1 MTSAED
7 ISQMFENESQKL
19 ENLFDTADSKTDMN
33 IHEIV
38 ETYYQVMN
46 VSSMV
51 TMLKQQA
58 DSEPKEF
65 LEKIKQTEKLISER
79 FDSSIH
85 PKILKNLSTIIQEFT
100 KNLQSG
106 NSGKK
111 SKEQTES
118 DAKLFDELRQIM
130 STKEFVEQYGDG
142 HCLYCKSRFYTAL

>member
-7 ISQMFENESQKL
+7 ISIMFQTESRKL
-19 ENLFDTADSKTDMN
+19 QNLFDVADSKTDMT
-33 IHEIV
+33 IHEII

-46 VSSMV
+46 VSSMT

-58 DSEPKEF
+58 DSQSKEL
-65 LEKIKQTEKLISER
+65 LEKIQQTEKLIFER
-79 FDSSIH
+79 FDSIIH
-85 PKILKNLSTIIQEFT
+85 PKIMKKLSTSIQELS

-118 DAKLFDELRQIM
+118 DAKLFDELRQTM
-130 STKEFVEQYGDG
+130 STKEFVVQYDDDLS
-142 HCLYCKSRFYTAL
+142 HD

>member
-7 ISQMFENESQKL
+7 ISIMFQTESRKL
-19 ENLFDTADSKTDMN
+19 QNLFDVADSKTDMT
-33 IHEIV
+33 IHEII

-46 VSSMV
+46 VSSMT

-58 DSEPKEF
+58 DSQSKEL
-65 LEKIKQTEKLISER
+65 LEKIQQTEKLIFER
-79 FDSSIH
+79 FDSIIH
-85 PKILKNLSTIIQEFT
+85 PKIMKKLSTSIQELS

-118 DAKLFDELRQIM
+118 DAKLFDELRQTM
-130 STKEFVEQYGDG
+130 STKEFVVQYEDDLS
-142 HCLYCKSRFYTAL
+142 HD